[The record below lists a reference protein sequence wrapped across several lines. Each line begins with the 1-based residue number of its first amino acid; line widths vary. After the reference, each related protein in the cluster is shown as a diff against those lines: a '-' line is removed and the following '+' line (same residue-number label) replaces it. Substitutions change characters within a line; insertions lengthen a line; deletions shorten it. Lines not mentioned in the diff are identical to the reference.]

1 MSSQER
7 YWEKAAATYHSQL
20 VDALETESANH
31 VVSYLSEHGLPQTFQ
46 AHRVISNYQLG
57 WVDEPLKG
65 DERFTDM
72 LAIPYV
78 TPAGVKGLRFRNMG
92 DGKPK
97 IAQHNGQHLRLYNTA
112 AYFLATDTI
121 GISEGEIDAI
131 VATERLGIPTIGI
144 PGVEAWTANCHVW
157 AGIFKNFTTVYV
169 WTDGDKINEKT
180 GQRPGEEM
188 GKAIQESLGFR
199 AKIIPSPE
207 GEDVSSMVATGRT
220 QELLAKLED
229 KEDEDEDLLG

>member
-7 YWEKAAATYHSQL
+7 YWEKAAKAYHNQL
-20 VDALETESANH
+20 IDALETESASH

-46 AHRVISNYQLG
+46 QHRVISEYQLG

-72 LAIPYV
+72 LSIPYL
-78 TPAGVKGLRFRNMG
+78 TQNGPKSIRFRNMG

-97 IAQHNGQHLRLYNTA
+97 IAQHTGQHLRLYNTN
-112 AYFLATDTI
+112 AYFKATDTI

-131 VATERLGIPTIGI
+131 AATERLGIPTIGI
-144 PGVEAWTANCHVW
+144 PGVEAWTANRAVW
-157 AGIFKNFTTVYV
+157 AGIFKNFSRVIV
-169 WTDGDKINEKT
+169 WTDGDAVNEKT

-188 GKAIQESLGFR
+188 GKAIQEDLGFK
-199 AKIIPSPE
+199 AWIVPSPE
-207 GEDVSSMVATGRT
+207 GEDVSSMVAKGRAA
-220 QELLAKLED
+220 ELLAKLED
-229 KEDEDEDLLG
+229 KEDEDEDLFG